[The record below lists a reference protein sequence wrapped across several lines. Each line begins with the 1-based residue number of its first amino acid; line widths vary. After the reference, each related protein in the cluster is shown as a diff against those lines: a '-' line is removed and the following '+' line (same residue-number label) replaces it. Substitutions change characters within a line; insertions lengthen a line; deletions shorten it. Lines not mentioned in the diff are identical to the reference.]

1 MAELHVLRVFVA
13 PEGTGG
19 NPLGVFLDGAAVPE
33 GRRQAVAADLGF
45 SETVFVDDPG
55 AGVVRIFTPAAELPF
70 AGHPLVGTSWLLA
83 REGTAVAVLRP
94 PAGEVPT
101 FTDGDGVTWIRGR
114 AEWAPQMSFRQ
125 LADPGQVDA
134 LDGAPDGLGF
144 VDCWAWEDEAAGRV
158 RARVFAPAFGIAED
172 EATGAAAVRLVS
184 RLGRPVTI
192 RQGAGSLLRARPGP
206 DGTAEVGGEVALE
219 RVGDHPL

>member
-13 PEGTGG
+13 PDGTGG

-45 SETVFVDDPG
+45 SETVFVDDPA
-55 AGVVRIFTPAAELPF
+55 AGRVRIFTPAAELPF

-83 REGTAVAVLRP
+83 RERTAVAVLRP

-101 FTDGDGVTWIRGR
+101 YLDGDGVTWIRGR
-114 AEWAPQMSFRQ
+114 AEWAPQLSFRQ
-125 LADPGQVDA
+125 LDDPAQVDA
-134 LDGAPDGLGF
+134 LDGAPEGLGF

-158 RARVFAPAFGIAED
+158 RSRVFAPAFGVAED
-172 EATGAAAVRLVS
+172 EATGSAAVRLVT
-184 RLGRPVTI
+184 RLGRPLII
-192 RQGAGSLLRARPGP
+192 RQGTGSLLRARPGP
-206 DGTAEVGGEVALE
+206 DGFAEVGGEVALD
-219 RVGDHPL
+219 RVLPWR

>member
-13 PEGTGG
+13 PEQTGG

-33 GRRQAVAADLGF
+33 DRRQAVAADLGF
-45 SETVFVDDPG
+45 SETVFVLDPPSG
-55 AGVVRIFTPAAELPF
+55 AVRIFTPAAELPF

-83 REGTAVAVLRP
+83 RERTAVAVLRP

-101 FTDGDGVTWIRGR
+101 FLDGDGVTWIRGR
-114 AEWAPQMSFRQ
+114 AAWAPEMTFRQ
-125 LADPGQVDA
+125 LGGPAEVEA
-134 LDGAPDGLGF
+134 LAGAPDGLGF
-144 VDCWAWEDEAAGRV
+144 VDCWAWEDEEAGLV
-158 RARVFAPAFGIAED
+158 RARVFASRFGIAED

-192 RQGAGSLLRARPGP
+192 RQGAGSLLHARPGP
-206 DGTAEVGGEVALE
+206 DGTAEVGGEVVLDE
-219 RVGDHPL
+219 VRDYPV

>member
-1 MAELHVLRVFVA
+1 MAELHALRVFVT

-33 GRRQAVAADLGF
+33 GRRQEVAADLGF
-45 SETVFVDDPG
+45 SETVFVDDAAAG
-55 AGVVRIFTPAAELPF
+55 AVRIFTPAVELPF

-83 REGTAVAVLRP
+83 RERAAVAVLRP

-114 AEWAPQMSFRQ
+114 AEWAPRMSFRQ

-144 VDCWAWEDEAAGRV
+144 VDCWAWEDERAGRV
-158 RARVFAPAFGIAED
+158 RARVFALAFGIAED

-184 RLGRPVTI
+184 RLGRPLTI

-206 DGTAEVGGEVALE
+206 DGTAEVGGEVALD
-219 RVGDHPL
+219 RVGDYPL